1 MSSQLTALWIRIQ
14 IKTGTFLRKPLWRLA
29 VHLGWVKNLWLQ
41 EDCSAAGACRPGVPS
56 STSEQETSTVP
67 HSSCFNSLKDG
78 TSYARERE
86 KGADWSW
93 MDTSFFLFSFI
104 GKQRYSHFKNNFF
117 FIRFLDFKNLC
128 HMSSDWWTNTP
139 VWLLVCLNTCPN

>member
-14 IKTGTFLRKPLWRLA
+14 IKTGTFLWKPLWRLA

-41 EDCSAAGACRPGVPS
+41 EDCSAAGACRPGVSS

-78 TSYARERE
+78 TSYTRERE

-93 MDTSFFLFSFI
+93 TDTSFFFCFLLLASKGI
-104 GKQRYSHFKNNFF
+104 HTSRIIFF
-117 FIRFLDFKNLC
+117 FLLGFWILRISATWVQTGEPTRLFDFSC
-128 HMSSDWWTNTP
+128 
-139 VWLLVCLNTCPN
+139 V